1 MRRGPGQEE
10 AACAPGDIG
19 SGGDGSGSSA
29 SPFGGGLAGGRCRPS
44 PLAAAD
50 MSGATCERRRGVGER
65 DSGAAPL
72 SLSPDSGAAAWAS
85 APTAASA
92 AAASGSEPV
101 RRCLDRPNAEVN
113 RRRRAGTGA
122 PSQPLFGVHAA
133 RALLSGPEGR
143 PEQAGWLL
151 GAGEGGGGGCFE
163 PRASSDH
170 AAVP

>member
-1 MRRGPGQEE
+1 M
-10 AACAPGDIG
+10 CAPGDIG

-44 PLAAAD
+44 PLAAD
-50 MSGATCERRRGVGER
+50 MSGATCELRF
-65 DSGAAPL
+65 
-72 SLSPDSGAAAWAS
+72 SPDRGAAAWAS

-113 RRRRAGTGA
+113 RRRWAGTGA
-122 PSQPLFGVHAA
+122 PSQPLFGVHVA